1 MQPLDP
7 RRAENIAGDLAALID
22 TLRTLTDAD
31 LAAVRKHL
39 CPSERRQLDR
49 QWPRLNRSH

>member
-7 RRAENIAGDLAALID
+7 RRAEHIAGDLAAVLD

-31 LAAVRKHL
+31 LAAVLKHL
-39 CPSERRQLDR
+39 HPSERRQLDR
-49 QWPRLNRSH
+49 QWPRLHRPH